1 MLVAEL
7 LTPARS
13 GSTCTDATQPLR
25 SLQPF
30 AGVCRTWRARSH
42 HLHKTL
48 SISIRKPTSSQ
59 RSQHLF
65 HVASTAPGVIYGVLP
80 ARHVQ
85 GRTNL
90 HLAKHPHTMW
100 LEIDADVGPTMAMR
114 VLQEIG
120 FQGRMWEVRTLKCYV
135 HHSVGGQYTWS
146 RNQTSRA
153 EQLFETV
160 KRQLPELQQVEYQS
174 AGPNSDIFPI
184 YNGFRKVMTE
194 PALTALTLDI
204 NGRLHDFAMLP
215 LTTAATLRSLVL
227 NNITLSGFLD
237 AFVEI
242 THTHRRTR
250 TLPVAVFA
258 ELEYL
263 DIHLIHVSSPG
274 GPALQRLDRL
284 LQFPKLQKLSLDPAI
299 GRAVSLLPAFHASP
313 LHTLRLLNTDA
324 SLLPFDQRDFPRLCS
339 LDVALRYLPS
349 HELHTLEGLPQ
360 ALLAHSNLRHLRFSA
375 DIDFQVPQLFACM
388 FLEHLELGA
397 TVASDAATEIVGQL
411 PFLKTLAYQI
421 DAGRSGRRLARQEVV
436 EMVAGGLGSTPLNM
450 RLQKLGVVAVCYA
463 KNVPG
468 TCFAEAA
475 EVLRL
480 AARVPSL
487 LCLEM
492 GHGRVFGSLKVL
504 RDALGDLVLARPA
517 GHLQHLE
524 IKSICV

>member
-1 MLVAEL
+1 MPSAILFQQLFIDMLVAEL
-7 LTPARS
+7 LTPARL
-13 GSTCTDATQPLR
+13 GAPAPTQPSR
-25 SLQPF
+25 CAPYSLSL
-30 AGVCRTWRARSH
+30 ASAAHGRARSH

-48 SISIRKPTSSQ
+48 SISIRKPTSLQ

-65 HVASTAPGVIYGVLP
+65 HVASTAPGHLRGVTGAARARAYQP
-80 ARHVQ
+80 ASRK
-85 GRTNL
+85 
-90 HLAKHPHTMW
+90 APHTMW
-100 LEIDADVGPTMAMR
+100 LEIDAMSAQQWPC
-114 VLQEIG
+114 
-120 FQGRMWEVRTLKCYV
+120 CYV

-160 KRQLPELQQVEYQS
+160 KRQLPEPS
-174 AGPNSDIFPI
+174 DDIFPI
-184 YNGFRKVMTE
+184 YNGFRKVMME

-227 NNITLSGFLD
+227 NNITLSGFLN
-237 AFVEI
+237 AFVET
-242 THTHRRTR
+242 THAH
-250 TLPVAVFA
+250 P
-258 ELEYL
+258 ECL
-263 DIHLIHVSSPG
+263 DIHLIHVSSP
-274 GPALQRLDRL
+274 A
-284 LQFPKLQKLSLDPAI
+284 PKTLLDPAI

-360 ALLAHSNLRHLRFSA
+360 ALLAHSNLRYLST
-375 DIDFQVPQLFACM
+375 
-388 FLEHLELGA
+388 ELSA
-397 TVASDAATEIVGQL
+397 TVASDAATEI
-411 PFLKTLAYQI
+411 TLAYQI
-421 DAGRSGRRLARQEVV
+421 DAGRSSRRLARREVV

-450 RLQKLGVVAVCYA
+450 RLQSWAWWQCAMRGCAC
-463 KNVPG
+463 

-492 GHGRVFGSLKVL
+492 GHGRCC
-504 RDALGDLVLARPA
+504 APA

-524 IKSICV
+524 IKSICVYKGWQPLFSGIYFFLSR

>member
-1 MLVAEL
+1 MPSAILFQQLFIDMLVAEL
-7 LTPARS
+7 LTPAPS

-30 AGVCRTWRARSH
+30 AG
-42 HLHKTL
+42 TL
-48 SISIRKPTSSQ
+48 SISIRKPTSLQ

-65 HVASTAPGVIYGVLP
+65 HVASTAPGSSTGCYRRGTCKGVPTCISLTP
-80 ARHVQ
+80 MSAQQWPCVYFRRLGSKAACGSCRSPSESNISRQVQ
-85 GRTNL
+85 IAT
-90 HLAKHPHTMW
+90 
-100 LEIDADVGPTMAMR
+100 
-114 VLQEIG
+114 
-120 FQGRMWEVRTLKCYV
+120 
-135 HHSVGGQYTWS
+135 SS
-146 RNQTSRA
+146 R
-153 EQLFETV
+153 
-160 KRQLPELQQVEYQS
+160 
-174 AGPNSDIFPI
+174 I
-184 YNGFRKVMTE
+184 YNGFRKVMME

-215 LTTAATLRSLVL
+215 LTTAATLRSL
-227 NNITLSGFLD
+227 T
-237 AFVEI
+237 
-242 THTHRRTR
+242 THAHRRTR

-258 ELEYL
+258 ELECL
-263 DIHLIHVSSPG
+263 DIHLIHVSS
-274 GPALQRLDRL
+274 
-284 LQFPKLQKLSLDPAI
+284 PAI

-360 ALLAHSNLRHLRFSA
+360 ALLAHSNLRIFEYPKLFGLHLS
-375 DIDFQVPQLFACM
+375 
-388 FLEHLELGA
+388 A

-421 DAGRSGRRLARQEVV
+421 DAGRSGRRLARREVV

-450 RLQKLGVVAVCYA
+450 RLQKLGVVA
-463 KNVPG
+463 
-468 TCFAEAA
+468 AA

-492 GHGRVFGSLKVL
+492 GHGRVFESLKVL
-504 RDALGDLVLARPA
+504 RDALGDP
-517 GHLQHLE
+517 E